1 MGNRI
6 LINRDNVTPTGG
18 NDLFTYVSAA
28 ARRARLQQF
37 TAVGAG
43 ITSAAQRFTVARA
56 DTAGV
61 TGGGAITATKFD
73 HAEQPAVVGTIN
85 TTWTTQ
91 PVINANN
98 GEQVGFNA
106 LGGSNRW
113 VPPKGVGL
121 EVRNGENLSFR
132 ANSGPTWQAVSA
144 SAVIEED

>member
-6 LINRDNVTPTGG
+6 LVNRDNVTPTGG
-18 NDLFTYVSAA
+18 NDLFTYVSAS
-28 ARRARLQQF
+28 ARRARLRQF

-43 ITSAAQRFTVARA
+43 TTSAAQRFTVARA
-56 DTAGV
+56 DTAGI
-61 TGGGAITATKFD
+61 TPGGAITPTKFD
-73 HAEQPAVVGTIN
+73 HSEQAAAVGVID
-85 TTWTTQ
+85 TTWGTQ

-113 VPPKGVGL
+113 VPPGGAGL
-121 EVRNGENLSFR
+121 EVRNAENLSFR